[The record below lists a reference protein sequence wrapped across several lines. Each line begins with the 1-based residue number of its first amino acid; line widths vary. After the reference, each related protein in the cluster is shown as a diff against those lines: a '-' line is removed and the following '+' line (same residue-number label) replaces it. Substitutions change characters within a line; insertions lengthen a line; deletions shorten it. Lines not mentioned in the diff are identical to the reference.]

1 MMMVVALFGVLTPGL
16 ARGEDARG
24 TALTI
29 VTQVTRLNM
38 EKQYAHAAT
47 LAAAGVARE
56 DLADADRVQLA
67 GLARRSFELSYETGG
82 ALTDLCGL
90 AAVMRLAAPL
100 DTAEGGAVKRAEAA
114 KAEARLE
121 QAVGPGWRAVCAPV
135 DASGSASSA
144 NPERDAQKPG
154 PVDPTPATPTTSAPS
169 RDVNTARPASPRPAS
184 LRDRSRVRAG
194 VGTLLPGLLL
204 FAPMAG
210 VLVRRGAVER
220 ELKALHA
227 DSAGERLTDDA
238 RGQVEALNQRYRATT
253 VGAAVLGAAGAALAV
268 TGVVLL
274 ATNPRRAR
282 VAVAPWG
289 ARGIGGLVLEGRF

>member
-29 VTQVTRLNM
+29 VTEVTRLND

-67 GLARRSFELSYETGG
+67 GLARRSFDLSYQTGG

-90 AAVMRLAAPL
+90 AAVMQLAAPL

-121 QAVGPGWRAVCAPV
+121 QVAGPGWRAVCAPA
-135 DASGSASSA
+135 DASASASSA
-144 NPERDAQKPG
+144 DPERDAQEAR

-169 RDVNTARPASPRPAS
+169 RDVNTARPARPAS
-184 LRDRSRVRAG
+184 LRDRRRVGAG

-210 VLVRRGAVER
+210 VLVRRGAAER

-227 DSAGERLTDDA
+227 GSAGERLSDDA

-289 ARGIGGLVLEGRF
+289 GRGIGGLVLEGRF